1 MYEESY
7 QESLFKGLPI
17 NNEYP
22 MSLRYLERAH
32 AVYRNALTR
41 YSKVFM
47 FHVTLRFPANYACS
61 STGVISA
68 FINSFRERVQR
79 DLARRRLYVDRV
91 HPTNIHYVWCREVNA
106 EHREHY
112 HVMVLVN
119 ANTYRA
125 LGCFGV
131 PECNQ
136 LAGMICMSW
145 ASALGLRVEDS
156 KGLAHFASSGDVIST
171 QQIPYV
177 TIELKNGL
185 LTDSYGAGFFWLSYL
200 CKLPTK
206 QYGNGARNFGSSYW

>member
-7 QESLFKGLPI
+7 QASLFKGLPI

-22 MSLRYLERAH
+22 MSQRYLERAH
-32 AVYRNALTR
+32 AVYRDALTR

-47 FHVTLRFPANYACS
+47 FHVILRFPANYAGS

-68 FINSFRERVQR
+68 FTDSFRERVQR
-79 DLARRRLYVDRV
+79 DLARRRSNVDRV

-125 LGCFGV
+125 LGCFGT

-145 ASALGLRVEDS
+145 ASALGLSLEES
-156 KGLAHFASSGDVIST
+156 KGLAHFASGGEVIST
-171 QQIPYV
+171 QQIPYF
-177 TIELKNGL
+177 TIALKNGL
-185 LTDSYGAGFFWLSYL
+185 LTDNYGAGFFWLSYL
-200 CKLPTK
+200 CKLSTK
-206 QYGNGARNFGSSYW
+206 QYGDGSRNFGSSYW

>member
-7 QESLFKGLPI
+7 QESLFEGLPI

-22 MSLRYLERAH
+22 MSQRYLERAH
-32 AVYRNALTR
+32 AVYRDALMK

-47 FHVTLRFPANYACS
+47 FHVTLRFPVSYAGS
-61 STGVISA
+61 SVGVIST
-68 FINSFRERVQR
+68 FTQSFRERVQR
-79 DLARRRLYVDRV
+79 DLERRRLYVDRV
-91 HPTNIHYVWCREVNA
+91 HPTNIHYVWCREVSS

-125 LGCFGV
+125 LGGFGV

-136 LAGMICMSW
+136 LAGMVSMSW
-145 ASALGLRVEDS
+145 ASALGLNPECS
-156 KGLAHFASSGDVIST
+156 MGLAHFASGGDVIST
-171 QQIPYV
+171 QKIPCV
-177 TIELKNGL
+177 SVELKNGV

-200 CKLPTK
+200 CKLSTK
-206 QYGNGARNFGSSYW
+206 QYGYGVRNFGSSYC